1 MVPFQ
6 GVIAILLGCLTF
18 FQWLRPEDE
27 PNSQQ
32 EIDPGREWNGE
43 RQMGMSVHSVENMC
57 ACLSVFCCE
66 RFFWRMC
73 FFPTV
78 RVNKIFYHFFISAFF
93 LSPLQGKKMEAQ
105 EENWVVLSGT
115 EENGVINYLVSADLR
130 KESCPINEDCLS
142 FSVDERVYT
151 GSSCR
156 RSIRPCKPT
165 TEGHK
170 LSSQDIFGA
179 PSVFSREQNV
189 SFRSY

>member
-57 ACLSVFCCE
+57 VCVSVFTCE
-66 RFFWRMC
+66 TFFCRMC
-73 FFPTV
+73 FSPTV

-93 LSPLQGKKMEAQ
+93 VPPSNKKNGSTGR
-105 EENWVVLSGT
+105 NWVVLSGT
-115 EENGVINYLVSADLR
+115 EENGIINYLVSADLR
-130 KESCPINEDCLS
+130 KESCSINEDCLS

-151 GSSCR
+151 GSSR
-156 RSIRPCKPT
+156 RPFIRPCKLT

-170 LSSQDIFGA
+170 LTSQDIFGA
-179 PSVFSREQNV
+179 PSVFSLEQNV
-189 SFRSY
+189 LLSSY